1 MGRSF
6 VGAVDPA
13 EEMSEDRYF
22 LMRESGQRRSVY
34 FFGCGEQLL
43 HHSPAFR
50 LEPTENLAPIDI
62 VPNPPNQPV
71 SLQSVD

>member
-1 MGRSF
+1 MGPSF

-13 EEMSEDRYF
+13 EEMGEDRYF
-22 LMRESGQRRSVY
+22 MMRESGERRSVY
-34 FFGCGEQLL
+34 FFGCGEQLI

-50 LEPTENLAPIDI
+50 FEPTEYLAPIN
-62 VPNPPNQPV
+62 VVSYPPNQPI